1 MSRKNIVA
9 GNWKMHKT
17 LEESMAL
24 TTEIRGM
31 VRDELR
37 GDTQVIL
44 IPPFISL
51 AGIARLLEGSAIA
64 TGAQN
69 CHWEDQGAFTGE
81 ISAGMVK
88 STGAT
93 FVLVGHSER
102 RMYFGETNEQ
112 LAMKTKTVIRHG
124 LRPIFCVGESQQ
136 EREDKTYFKVIEKQ
150 ISEGLFQ
157 LDRKEF
163 ASVVIAYEPVWA
175 IGTGLTASPE
185 DAQEIH
191 HLIRKLVANYYNE
204 EIADNLSILYGGSV
218 KPDNAAQLFAMN
230 DIDGGLIGG
239 ASLKARD
246 FIEICKA
253 AR

>member
-9 GNWKMHKT
+9 GNWKMHKN

-24 TTEIRGM
+24 TTEIRGL

-51 AGIARLLEGSAIA
+51 AGMARLLEGSAIA
-64 TGAQN
+64 SGAQN

-81 ISAGMVK
+81 ISAGMIK
-88 STGAT
+88 STGAAY
-93 FVLVGHSER
+93 VLVGHSER
-102 RMYFGETNEQ
+102 RLFFGETNEQ
-112 LAMKTKTVIRHG
+112 LALKTKSVIRQG
-124 LRPIFCVGESQQ
+124 LKPIFCVGESQK

-150 ISEGLFQ
+150 ITEGLFQ

-163 ASVVIAYEPVWA
+163 GSVVIAYEPVWA

-185 DAQEIH
+185 DTQEIH
-191 HLIRKLVANYYNE
+191 HLIRKLVASYYND
-204 EIADNLSILYGGSV
+204 EIADSLSILYGGSV

-230 DIDGGLIGG
+230 DVDGGLIGG
-239 ASLKARD
+239 AALIARD

-253 AR
+253 LR